1 MHFNCSKLSFSSM
14 WMDTL
19 GRKTKYYSSNYAV
32 NLKTTPEGE
41 HVPCTLVSSNGVANI
56 NNYPLR
62 FMTSFQ
68 KNPQFLQHQFALL
81 DTLNIFKNT

>member
-14 WMDTL
+14 WMVTL

-41 HVPCTLVSSNGVANI
+41 HVPCSNGVTYI

-62 FMTSFQ
+62 VMTSFQ
-68 KNPQFLQHQFALL
+68 KIPNFCSIKSLFW
-81 DTLNIFKNT
+81 TL

>member
-19 GRKTKYYSSNYAV
+19 GRKTKYYSSNCAV

-41 HVPCTLVSSNGVANI
+41 HVPCTLVSSNGVTNI

-68 KNPQFLQHQFALL
+68 KKSPISAASSHSFGHSEYL
-81 DTLNIFKNT
+81 